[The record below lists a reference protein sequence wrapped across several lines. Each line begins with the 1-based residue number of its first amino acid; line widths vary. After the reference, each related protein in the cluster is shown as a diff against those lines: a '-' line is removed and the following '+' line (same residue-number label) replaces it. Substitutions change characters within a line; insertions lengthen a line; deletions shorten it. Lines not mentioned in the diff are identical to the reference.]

1 MIVSFEASAKLGF
14 VRALGVALLVVP
26 LSSCGNG
33 DATKPA
39 SGSDGTSA
47 GAPET
52 GGQPAEPGAAGS
64 MSPAGDTP
72 AGAAAGGGSEGQVPG
87 GVSSMDIT
95 PSQPEASG
103 SPGNTPSPSTGSGA
117 TAPVGDGEP
126 APAQPT
132 VDDAVIPVGTP
143 AGEPVDRLAACT
155 GGPFAE
161 PLLDAAALTSV
172 EGSEGTGQGGRTVS
186 IAEGP
191 VWVAG
196 AVYFSLFSTEEG
208 FPSTI
213 KRYVLGGTVEDFIV
227 DSGSNGLAIDVDGHL
242 LAATHDLQA
251 LSKYDLLT
259 RERSIVVGDY
269 MGQLFNSPND
279 VAVHSNGTIYFTD
292 PNFQNGGRESVE
304 ETYLYVV
311 QDGVATA
318 VLTPFEVPEVVG
330 PIGTGGAPNGT
341 GGATAEVGGGGGM
354 GVADGSGG
362 MPEGIGGGVSA
373 AGIGG
378 ASGSAGG
385 AGGSADGAGGNGPG
399 GRGGFP
405 GGGSFS
411 PEGGPNGVVL
421 SLDETMLYV
430 SGTGAPMTRYPVNP
444 DGTLGEGTAFADD
457 GEGGDGMTLDCL
469 GNVYL
474 AIRNEVRV
482 FTSEG
487 ELLGSLR
494 TPGQATNVAF
504 GGADGMTLFITT
516 FASNAPGLHMAE
528 LGVPGLPY

>member
-1 MIVSFEASAKLGF
+1 
-14 VRALGVALLVVP
+14 
-26 LSSCGNG
+26 
-33 DATKPA
+33 
-39 SGSDGTSA
+39 
-47 GAPET
+47 
-52 GGQPAEPGAAGS
+52 
-64 MSPAGDTP
+64 
-72 AGAAAGGGSEGQVPG
+72 
-87 GVSSMDIT
+87 MDVT
-95 PSQPEASG
+95 PSQPGASG
-103 SPGNTPSPSTGSGA
+103 SPGNTPSPSTEPGA

-132 VDDAVIPVGTP
+132 VDDAVVPVGTP

-155 GGPFAE
+155 GGPYAE
-161 PLLDAAALTSV
+161 PLLDAAVLTSV
-172 EGSEGTGQGGRTVS
+172 EGSEGTGQGGRTIS

-259 RERSIVVGDY
+259 QERSIVVGDY

-292 PNFQNGGRESVE
+292 PNFQNGGREAIE

-318 VLTPFEVPEVVG
+318 VPTPFEVPEG
-330 PIGTGGAPNGT
+330 IEPIGGGGAPNGA
-341 GGATAEVGGGGGM
+341 GGSSAEIG
-354 GVADGSGG
+354 GSGG

-373 AGIGG
+373 AGIAG
-378 ASGSAGG
+378 ASGSTGG
-385 AGGSADGAGGNGPG
+385 AGGSADGAGGTGNDPPG

-421 SLDETMLYV
+421 SLDETVLYV
-430 SGTGAPMTRYPVNP
+430 SGTGAPLTRFPVNS
-444 DGTLGEGTAFADD
+444 DGTLGEGVTFAED

-474 AIRNEVRV
+474 ASRNEVRV

-494 TPGQATNVAF
+494 TPAQATNVAF

-516 FASNAPGLHMAE
+516 FASTAPGLHMVE